1 MASGGKLR
9 VDLEALA
16 SSAAHVT
23 GQGED
28 LASAHMSSD
37 NRIVAA
43 QSGWV
48 GNSALALHTKTA
60 TWLEA
65 SRRLVTRVGEHA
77 LDLNDDGHSFAE
89 MEQAHVETLQA
100 LHPQQHP
107 TPAAADWRLTVC
119 HASELTSRRRFFR
132 ALCLMVPLILTS
144 PGAIDVSAG
153 SSDFIATNCPPNEE
167 HHQVR

>member
-1 MASGGKLR
+1 MMASGGKFR
-9 VDLEALA
+9 VDPEALA

-48 GNSALALHTKTA
+48 GNSALALHAKTA

-65 SRRLVTRVGEHA
+65 SRRLVTRVGDHA

-100 LHPQQHP
+100 LQP
-107 TPAAADWRLTVC
+107 TTDSSADL
-119 HASELTSRRRFFR
+119 A
-132 ALCLMVPLILTS
+132 
-144 PGAIDVSAG
+144 
-153 SSDFIATNCPPNEE
+153 
-167 HHQVR
+167 